1 LELQRAECEFL
12 TGLFA
17 AAEERLLMLS
27 RRAEDLVDSAV
38 VARLRTELY
47 TALDQTDRAVA
58 VSLEYLR
65 SVGVHLPLRP
75 TNDDVRQECERIW
88 QQLGT
93 RPIEA
98 LVDLPP
104 MTDPTWRATLDVL
117 TAVEEP
123 AYFTHENLQYLVNAR
138 IVNLSLEHGNSD
150 GSCLAY
156 VQMGW
161 LVGPRFSDHQ
171 AAFRFGKLG
180 LELVEKRGL
189 ERFRTRV
196 TQCFGYFIN
205 PWSRHVRTSL
215 ELLRRSFTTAQEA
228 GDLKFAVY
236 ACDRLVTLLLAAGDP
251 LGDVQREAEN
261 GLQFAR
267 SGKFGFV
274 VDIITGQLRFI
285 RTLRGLTPSLASFSD
300 AEFDEERFEQHL
312 KANPEPI
319 FAACWYWIRKLQA
332 FFYAGDYASA
342 LEAASKAKTLL
353 QTGPGHF
360 EWAEYDFYV
369 ALAQAA
375 LYDSALSEE
384 RARYRT
390 VLSDSHKQFVAWARN
405 CPENFGSCAA
415 LVAAEIARIEG
426 RDLDAM
432 HLYERAIQSARVNG
446 FVQNEAIAYEV
457 AARFY
462 AGRSLETI
470 ARAYLRNARY
480 SYMRWGALG
489 KVKHLELRYPNLRE
503 PADGAVIP
511 SLEGVDALALAKASQ
526 AISGELDLGKLI
538 ETLLVIAL
546 KNAGAQ
552 RGVLVLLRGDEPR
565 IEAEAITAH
574 DAVTVRFRQAFPT
587 PAELPDSIL
596 RYVIRTHEYIILDDA
611 SAPTQFSADDY
622 VQKQKARSV
631 LCLPL
636 IKQGSLKG
644 ALYLENNLASHVFTP
659 DRISVLKLLASQ
671 AAISLENTCLY
682 RDLKEREAKIRRLV
696 DANIIG
702 IFIWNLEGEILE
714 ANEAFL
720 HMLEYSREDLVS
732 GRVRWTDLTP
742 AEWRDRD
749 EQGVAEVKATGTVQP
764 FQKEFFRKD
773 GSRVPVLIGG
783 AMFEASGNEGVA
795 FVLDLSEQKRADEE
809 RERAERTLLEERT
822 RLAGEIHD
830 ALTQSF
836 VGIAMELQVATE
848 LLATKEAD
856 PLEHIQ
862 LAYDTAKFGLAE
874 AQRSVLTLQPTFIET
889 LGLIDALQMLV
900 KRSNIPGRL
909 RCDFQPDTI
918 PERNLSPGE
927 RHELLRIAQEAICN
941 AVRHAKP
948 TLITVTLR
956 WKRPNLVLDISDNG
970 SGMAKAGLH
979 KSQGF
984 GLGNMRAR
992 ASKIGGQL
1000 EIQSAPGRGTRVVV
1014 SVPIRS

>member
-1 LELQRAECEFL
+1 LHEGRVWNRRTFNAAKESGDL
-12 TGLFA
+12 T
-17 AAEERLLMLS
+17 
-27 RRAEDLVDSAV
+27 
-38 VARLRTELY
+38 Y
-47 TALDQTDRAVA
+47 
-58 VSLEYLR
+58 
-65 SVGVHLPLRP
+65 
-75 TNDDVRQECERIW
+75 
-88 QQLGT
+88 
-93 RPIEA
+93 
-98 LVDLPP
+98 
-104 MTDPTWRATLDVL
+104 
-117 TAVEEP
+117 
-123 AYFTHENLQYLVNAR
+123 
-138 IVNLSLEHGNSD
+138 
-150 GSCLAY
+150 
-156 VQMGW
+156 
-161 LVGPRFSDHQ
+161 
-171 AAFRFGKLG
+171 AAFSSSNM
-180 LELVEKRGL
+180 
-189 ERFRTRV
+189 
-196 TQCFGYFIN
+196 IAN
-205 PWSRHVRTSL
+205 
-215 ELLRRSFTTAQEA
+215 
-228 GDLKFAVY
+228 
-236 ACDRLVTLLLAAGDP
+236 LLAGGDP
-251 LGDVQREAEN
+251 LEEVQREAED
-261 GLQFAR
+261 GLEFTR
-267 SGKFGFV
+267 KIRFNLVS
-274 VDIITGQLRFI
+274 DYIITALRLI
-285 RTLRGLTPSLASFSD
+285 RTLRGLTPKFGSFSD
-300 AEFDEERFEQHL
+300 AEFDESRFEQHL
-312 KANPEPI
+312 EENPRLAP
-319 FAACWYWIRKLQA
+319 AACRYWIRKLQA
-332 FFYAGDYASA
+332 RFYAEDYASA
-342 LEAASKAKTLL
+342 IAAAAKAHLL
-353 QTGPGHF
+353 HRRQSFF
-360 EWAEYDFYV
+360 EVAEYPFYS
-369 ALAQAA
+369 ALAHAA
-375 LYDSALSEE
+375 VYASASAEE
-384 RARYRT
+384 RAWHLEAVTTHY
-390 VLSDSHKQFVAWARN
+390 KQLAIWKEN

-415 LVAAEIARIEG
+415 LVAAEMARIEG

-432 HLYERAIQSARVNG
+432 HLYERAIQSARLNG

-462 AGRSLETI
+462 AGRGLETN

-489 KVKHLELRYPNLRE
+489 KVKHLDLRYPSLRE

-511 SLEGVDALALAKASQ
+511 SLEGVDVLALAKASQ

-546 KNAGAQ
+546 ENAGAQ
-552 RGVLVLLRGDEPR
+552 RGALVLLRGDEPQ

-574 DAVTVRFRQAFPT
+574 DTVTVRFRQAFPT

-596 RYVIRTHEYIILDDA
+596 RYVIRTHENIILDDA
-611 SAPTQFSADDY
+611 SAPNQFSADDY

-696 DANIIG
+696 DANIVG

-720 HMLEYSREDLVS
+720 HMLEYSRDDLVS

-773 GSRVPVLIGG
+773 GSRVSVLIGG

-918 PERNLSPGE
+918 PEKNLSPGE
-927 RHELLRIAQEAICN
+927 RHQLLRIAQEAICN

-979 KSQGF
+979 KSQSF

-1000 EIQSAPGRGTRVVV
+1000 EIQSALGGGTSVVV